1 MSKNTTQNNGV
12 VEINVFELGYMLLQK
27 WWMILIS
34 ALIGGVVMWAVT
46 SFLITPMYESSA
58 TLYILNKTTSLTSIA
73 DIQIGNALSSDFQV
87 IATSK
92 PVLDGAI
99 EQIKDENGMKFT
111 RTQILSGLSVS
122 TIEDTRLLVIKVKH
136 EDPVVAC
143 VIANAVAE
151 TTATRMAEVTKSEP
165 PTMAEWAEVS
175 KRPVSPSMIKN
186 VAVGVLGAA
195 LLMMAFLA
203 IIFISDDNIKTEEDV
218 ERYLEAP
225 TLANISYIDDR
236 ERQKKES
243 IKKVSKKEETTNA
256 S

>member
-34 ALIGGVVMWAVT
+34 ALVGGVVMWAVT

-203 IIFISDDNIKTEEDV
+203 IVFISDDNIKTEEDV

>member
-1 MSKNTTQNNGV
+1 MNKNTTKNNGV

-34 ALIGGVVMWAVT
+34 ALIGGIVMWIVT
-46 SFLITPMYESSA
+46 AYLITPMYQSSA

-99 EQIKDENGMKFT
+99 EQIKEENGMKFT

-122 TIEDTRLLVIKVKH
+122 TIEDTRLLVIKVQH
-136 EDPVVAC
+136 EDPEVAC

-165 PTMAEWAEVS
+165 PTMAEWAEVA
-175 KRPVSPSMIKN
+175 KKPISPSLVKN

-243 IKKVSKKEETTNA
+243 KKKASKKEETTNA